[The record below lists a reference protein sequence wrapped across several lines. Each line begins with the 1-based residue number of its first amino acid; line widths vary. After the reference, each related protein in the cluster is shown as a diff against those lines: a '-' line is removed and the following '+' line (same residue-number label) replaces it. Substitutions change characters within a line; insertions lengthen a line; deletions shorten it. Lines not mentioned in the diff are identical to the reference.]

1 MQPKAEYN
9 GGFLIICVFANC
21 SICQRHM
28 HQKLVQWI
36 YALRR
41 FKEISQRLGSFEQFG
56 EHLKTIWCIIA
67 AIADMVSIEVMTNLS
82 LLK

>member
-1 MQPKAEYN
+1 
-9 GGFLIICVFANC
+9 
-21 SICQRHM
+21 M

-67 AIADMVSIEVMTNLS
+67 AIADMVSVEMMTNLS
-82 LLK
+82 